1 MTVAALSALYRYFQA
16 LYNLNQ
22 HLIIL
27 CGGDVLDN
35 EGQYQEHV
43 EEVALLI
50 PRLVPYVLNKK
61 TEKYQIRKGDGLLEF
76 SGEILLLEES
86 YCAILKKHKKVLSSI
101 KAIRNKLEHS
111 MHAARVVAS
120 GSGTSCL
127 FEITYKIKD
136 VEFEITANELISLI
150 KELNILFS
158 HIQDLVDSFS
168 DFQGQSFQD
177 YRRRLVRYPFKDFNK
192 IYDSPLLRT
201 FGKAL
206 LPF

>member
-1 MTVAALSALYRYFQA
+1 MTVTAVNALYRYFQA
-16 LYNLNQ
+16 LYNVNQ

-27 CGGDVLDN
+27 CGVDVLDN

-43 EEVALLI
+43 EEVVLLI

-76 SGEILLLEES
+76 SGEIPLLEER

-111 MHAARVVAS
+111 MHAAKVIAS

-127 FEITYKIKD
+127 FEITYEIKGGK
-136 VEFEITANELISLI
+136 FETAENS
-150 KELNILFS
+150 
-158 HIQDLVDSFS
+158 V
-168 DFQGQSFQD
+168 
-177 YRRRLVRYPFKDFNK
+177 
-192 IYDSPLLRT
+192 
-201 FGKAL
+201 
-206 LPF
+206 

>member
-27 CGGDVLDN
+27 CGVDVLDN

-76 SGEILLLEES
+76 SGEIPLLEES

>member
-27 CGGDVLDN
+27 CGVDVLDN

-76 SGEILLLEES
+76 NGEIPLLEES

>member
-27 CGGDVLDN
+27 CGVDVLDN

-76 SGEILLLEES
+76 SGEIPLLEES

-177 YRRRLVRYPFKDFNK
+177 YRRRLVRYPFKDFGPSEN
-192 IYDSPLLRT
+192 
-201 FGKAL
+201 FV
-206 LPF
+206 

>member
-27 CGGDVLDN
+27 CGVDVLDN

-76 SGEILLLEES
+76 SGEIPLLEES

-136 VEFEITANELISLI
+136 VEFEITANDLSSLI
-150 KELNILFS
+150 KELKILFT
-158 HIQDLVDSFS
+158 HIQD
-168 DFQGQSFQD
+168 
-177 YRRRLVRYPFKDFNK
+177 
-192 IYDSPLLRT
+192 
-201 FGKAL
+201 
-206 LPF
+206 

>member
-1 MTVAALSALYRYFQA
+1 MTVTAVNALYRYFQA
-16 LYNLNQ
+16 LYNVNQ

-27 CGGDVLDN
+27 CGVDVLDN

-43 EEVALLI
+43 EEVVLLI

-76 SGEILLLEES
+76 SGEIPLLEER

-111 MHAARVVAS
+111 MHAAKVIAS

-127 FEITYKIKD
+127 FEITYEIKGRK
-136 VEFEITANELISLI
+136 FEITANELISFI
-150 KELNILFS
+150 KDLNILFS

-168 DFQGQSFQD
+168 DSQGQSCRE
-177 YRRRLVRYPFKDFNK
+177 YCRRLVRYPFKDFNK